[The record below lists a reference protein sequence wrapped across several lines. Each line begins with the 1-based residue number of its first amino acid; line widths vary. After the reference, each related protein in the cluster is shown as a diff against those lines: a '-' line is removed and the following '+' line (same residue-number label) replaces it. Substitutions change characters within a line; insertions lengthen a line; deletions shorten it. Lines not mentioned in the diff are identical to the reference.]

1 MKLYYS
7 HNLNPRVAVA
17 VARHLQS
24 PVEFIRA
31 SPRHPDNQEAFR
43 PVNPNTLVPVLVEGG
58 RSLWEADAIA
68 CRLSALAGS
77 DFWPIDQ
84 RMAELVMW
92 LSWSAHHFTEAGSA
106 FYFENIVC
114 PRILL
119 RPPNEA
125 ALKQA
130 EASFRYF
137 APILDDVLADRTW
150 LVGDRLSY
158 ADFRVASVLPF
169 AEEAKLPVAGYAN
182 ILKWHDRLNQLDA
195 WRAPFEGLDDGAK
208 AQPEIAGA

>member
-17 VARHLQS
+17 VARHLAS
-24 PVEFIRA
+24 PVEFIRS
-31 SPRHPDNQEAFR
+31 SPRHPASEEAFQTI
-43 PVNPNTLVPVLVEGG
+43 NPNALVPVLVEGG
-58 RSLWEADAIA
+58 RSLWETDAIA
-68 CRLSALAGS
+68 CRLSAVAGS
-77 DFWPIDQ
+77 DFWPTDE

-114 PRILL
+114 PRFLQ

-130 EASFRYF
+130 DASFRHF
-137 APILDDVLADRTW
+137 APILDNVLAGRTW
-150 LVGDRLSY
+150 LVGDHLSY
-158 ADFRVASVLPF
+158 ADFRVASALPF
-169 AEEAKLPVAGYAN
+169 AEEAKLPLGDFGN
-182 ILKWHDRLNQLDA
+182 IRKWHDRLSQLDA

-208 AQPEIAGA
+208 SRPELAGA